1 LNIYSVLLATVKSNT
16 LSIPVAI
23 KDSEKE
29 IVDIPAL
36 IDSGAGGTFIDQN
49 YAKKAG
55 FQIQKLK
62 EPLTARNVDNTPNKL
77 GKITS
82 FVEANVT
89 VNGRT
94 RRLQLLLAG
103 LGKQK
108 VILGFPWLNKE
119 NPDINWK
126 TGEFSWRPTK
136 RILRFRIKKKDQ
148 GKPAPLLEAKFLT
161 WRTLNEQTQPTLV
174 EEIDPQ
180 KHLNQTQL
188 PIP

>member
-1 LNIYSVLLATVKSNT
+1 MTSISPSLNIYSVLLATVKSNT

-29 IVDIPAL
+29 IIDIPAL

-49 YAKKAG
+49 YAKKVG

-62 EPLTARNVDNTPNKL
+62 EPLIARNIDNTPNKL

-82 FVEANVT
+82 FIETNLT

-108 VILGFPWLNKE
+108 VILGFPWLNK
-119 NPDINWK
+119 
-126 TGEFSWRPTK
+126 
-136 RILRFRIKKKDQ
+136 KK
-148 GKPAPLLEAKFLT
+148 P
-161 WRTLNEQTQPTLV
+161 
-174 EEIDPQ
+174 
-180 KHLNQTQL
+180 
-188 PIP
+188 